1 MTIAEIAMLAVAV
14 LIGFTVH
21 EAAHGYVAYRLG
33 DRTAFE
39 RGRLTLNPIKH
50 IDPFGTILLPAA
62 LLFAHSPFL
71 FGYAKPVP
79 VRSQNFRN
87 PRRDMA
93 LVAAAGPASNLA
105 LAILFAAILSVTR
118 IVAAETGWLTGAL
131 DVLVTT
137 NLVLA
142 AFNIL
147 PIPPLDGASV
157 AAGFLPERLARPYL
171 RLGRIPFLPL
181 LLIFLGV
188 PALGWLF
195 AQIAHWF

>member
-1 MTIAEIAMLAVAV
+1 LGIPEIVLLAGAI

-21 EAAHGYVAYRLG
+21 EAAHGYAAYHLG
-33 DRTAFE
+33 DQTAFE
-39 RGRLTLNPIKH
+39 RGRLTLNPLKH
-50 IDPFGTILLPAA
+50 IDPLGTVLLPAA
-62 LLFAHSPFL
+62 LLLAHSPFL

-79 VRSQNFRN
+79 VRAENFRN

-93 LVAAAGPASNLA
+93 LVAAAGPASNLV
-105 LAILFAAILSVTR
+105 LAIVFGLALLLAQATAS
-118 IVAAETGWLTGAL
+118 ETYWLLNAL

-142 AFNIL
+142 IFNML

-157 AAGFLPERLARPYL
+157 LAGFLPENWARPYL

-188 PALGWLF
+188 PLF
-195 AQIAHWF
+195 MWIIAEIARRF